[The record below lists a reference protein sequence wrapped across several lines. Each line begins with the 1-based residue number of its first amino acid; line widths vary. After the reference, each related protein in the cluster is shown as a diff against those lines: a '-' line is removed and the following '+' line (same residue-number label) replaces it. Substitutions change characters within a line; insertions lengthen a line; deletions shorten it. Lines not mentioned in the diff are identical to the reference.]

1 MEDNVKLLDNYI
13 ENCTYLM
20 NQLNIGDFFF
30 ILKENVISAGV
41 FIGITEQDISKA
53 VDVVCN
59 ANNDYVE
66 DLNLDNIM
74 NESDTYLFYSYLE
87 LFSLRMQDNIHY
99 QMQIAVDLLKRMI
112 SEDEIH
118 IKMNNVRRTSNIMV
132 QKIDDT
138 VCNIDITVR
147 LLKDKMLNKNI
158 YSDYYTVQDAEQRI
172 RINLDK
178 WLIKKPKKDEDIV
191 YLAYKDRK
199 PVTVKTKG
207 LVFLE
212 ERVDGYTSFRPYF
225 ILHSSLNKNKVSLYS
240 LDNVA
245 VYGYGNGLVAFET
258 ETISRKKM
266 LCLRTVI
273 KDARINLEHYML
285 INKPVKIKFPTNYF
299 DKFFY
304 LENMDEI
311 VEELEK

>member
-41 FIGITEQDISKA
+41 FMGITEQDISNT
-53 VDVVCN
+53 VDAVCN

-74 NESDTYLFYSYLE
+74 NKSDIYLFYSYLE
-87 LFSLRMQDNIHY
+87 LFSLRMRDNIHY
-99 QMQIAVDLLKRMI
+99 QMQMAVDLLKRMI

-118 IKMNNVRRTSNIMV
+118 IKMHNVRRTSNIMV

-178 WLIKKPKKDEDIV
+178 RLIKNPKKDEDIV

-207 LVFLE
+207 LVFRE
-212 ERVDGYTSFRPYF
+212 EIVDGYTSVFRPYF

-240 LDNVA
+240 LVNVS
-245 VYGYGNGLVAFET
+245 VYSNDLAFET

-266 LCLRTVI
+266 LCLRSVI

-299 DKFFY
+299 DRFFY

>member
-13 ENCTYLM
+13 KNCTYLM

-41 FIGITEQDISKA
+41 FMGITEQDVSKA
-53 VDVVCN
+53 VEVVCN

-87 LFSLRMQDNIHY
+87 LFSLRMQNNIPY

-132 QKIDDT
+132 QKIVDT

-178 WLIKKPKKDEDIV
+178 RLIKNPKKDEDIV
-191 YLAYKDRK
+191 YLAYKNRK

-207 LVFLE
+207 LVFRE
-212 ERVDGYTSFRPYF
+212 EMVDGYTSVFRPYF

-240 LDNVA
+240 LVNVA
-245 VYGYGNGLVAFET
+245 VYNNGLTFET

-266 LCLRTVI
+266 LCLRSVI

-299 DKFFY
+299 DRFFY